1 MGLNRKNGTLKG
13 VTVIRYN
20 SDIGE
25 YEKTGAVGWHLS
37 DGDFFIGVGE
47 REEWNGYDVE
57 IEISAKA
64 LKRFLGG
71 PETPKRNL
79 LEYTH
84 FPVDP
89 SWGAA
94 TDKPTWQW
102 IPKSENQS
110 TSFSD
115 DPKRE
120 RDAELGEF

>member
-64 LKRFLGG
+64 LKRFLNIKDNS
-71 PETPKRNL
+71 PLAE
-79 LEYTH
+79 
-84 FPVDP
+84 
-89 SWGAA
+89 
-94 TDKPTWQW
+94 PTLG
-102 IPKSENQS
+102 IKSVTFAGEQSS

-115 DPKRE
+115 DPQRKRWIE
-120 RDAELGEF
+120 SYDF